1 MQWNYIRCA
10 AVGKLI
16 WATPFYLSLAWALM
30 ISYQLFTETA
40 VKTIVSNLGLVLPVA
55 GFWLTSRID
64 MIVVINAFAWVFV
77 LSSVLPSL
85 ILGKERSILVQ
96 FFVCLILTVV
106 SFIIL
111 DAIQN
116 VGGPMLDQLQGAA
129 FLFNNAF
136 FAILYLALPY
146 IAMVGLDW
154 FLKKRQKKLKSLEEV
169 NLEYMARSTANKEE
183 EDESEIVVAAQVPD
197 QQSAS
202 DAEAS

>member
-1 MQWNYIRCA
+1 M
-10 AVGKLI
+10 GKLI
-16 WATPFYLSLAWALM
+16 WATPFYLSIAWALM

-136 FAILYLALPY
+136 FAMLYLALPY

-183 EDESEIVVAAQVPD
+183 EDENEIVVAAQVPD